1 MKRLFVASALCL
13 LASAG
18 AASAGGVVVSLD
30 GYCNAYDIR
39 AAKGLS
45 AIKDT
50 GCSNGFGG
58 GVVGSVK
65 GFGKAVIVGLQDP
78 GNSSV
83 QFVFEFSYPLTN
95 GGSWTLYSNN
105 DGVHTSLVLS
115 GTYSLATPGE
125 IESKGTKSVTAR

>member
-18 AASAGGVVVSLD
+18 AASAGGVIVSLD

-50 GCSNGFGG
+50 GCSNAFGG
-58 GVVGSVK
+58 GVVGAVK
-65 GFGKAVIVGLQDP
+65 TFGKAVIVGLQDP
-78 GNSSV
+78 GNTSD

-95 GGSWTLYSNN
+95 GGKWTLYSNN
-105 DGVHTSLVLS
+105 DGVHTTLVLS

-125 IESKGTKSVTAR
+125 IQSKGTKSVTAR